1 MENRKLLLLASFA
14 LLLSAPVEL
23 RAGPP
28 REARPSPLADSMR
41 PVRKAPAAE
50 TRAAFRKF
58 VQKQGKGWR
67 VRYNPR
73 TGLPEAITG
82 GKTARYPGTPEQ
94 AALAFFED
102 NIELLKVQPS
112 ALRLVHQKK
121 FMGVTHL
128 QYQQYRDGIPVEFSY
143 ARVHVSDEGL
153 VSGYQGKFEPE
164 LPLETVPA
172 ITEQAAAAA
181 ALADAGRQLRISRT
195 ELVIYPDEAAGEL
208 KLAWKLR
215 GRGGGLWV
223 YYIDARDGSVL
234 FKYDDLRYACA
245 GVWPTFG
252 TSTGKVYAVSPL
264 PGYNAPNS
272 LSKTEGEWTP
282 PVTKNL
288 SSQYFWVN
296 GYSSMTVTNANGD
309 YCLQQPGKVFSSLK
323 GPYFA
328 VTNFRGSSAHF
339 DNGGG
344 VWRSKSTP
352 VSTPNPYSVNSAYSY
367 SVTVNPSDWNATYP
381 TGAFAKVMPRFSAF
395 SAGSLDI
402 YGSVDDEDEVYV
414 KNGAATVGAYIGR
427 RTAAFNGASVEN
439 PTYGVLLET
448 DASGVSSGFTI
459 DISSYLVL
467 TDVPSESHNPSGSV
481 LWSTYT
487 ARVFMDTS
495 LGGANGLSEVNAFYH
510 LNAIKDYFT
519 GINKDHYNSNL
530 PPANLNGQVPVM
542 VHAHG
547 QADDLTGCT
556 SNCNGMLNAYYDL
569 EKGHILLG
577 DGMMDYGNPGK
588 FRSFAL
594 DGTIVRHEYI
604 HLVIDRI
611 YPIINFGE
619 FGAISEALAD
629 FFAMA
634 SFWRE
639 GYDGSTYPNQVTL
652 GNFVGA
658 GEGAARDISGNGQPT
673 LQRVMP
679 GDWWGEVH
687 EDGQIVSQAFYK
699 LGNPNASAEYYL
711 GNFTAGTFAGRSKA
725 EVLIFAALF
734 YFPDNF
740 ANLHEALLDA
750 CSQVGLWTGECG
762 AAERSKITAAF
773 TAHGISAVP
782 AGGDAYEASAATA
795 FCETNN
801 GPECASDISSL
812 SSLSA
817 TVFPLGDVDYYS
829 LPLPAGNFKATLSL
843 PQSSNEGIY
852 NAYAMFLFDSDR
864 EYQGEA
870 VPTIYGTGS
879 DVCNLSGPCYTLANT
894 VTLNHT
900 VPIGGG
906 RYYLVVAGAPNEY
919 YGNSEASSASPY
931 TLALTRTQQ
940 GTSNASLYS
949 AVYDNDEFSFD
960 VPYPYFPAAGAVSSD
975 TLTDMGGAELE
986 FTYAQLRDHNY
997 APISRGTIVPGA
1009 CNGTETNQAG
1019 TCLALVSGTLN
1030 AAAGNTDALGRR
1042 LVSGRVRLQPG
1053 FSARYPG
1060 VGTVY
1065 VEIFG
1070 RNRMGHVLSL
1080 GVSNPLNLTANRS
1093 EVTAYNNII
1102 GDGGKAIIKYETQ
1115 SAGSL
1120 SIKVYTLAG
1129 TLVKTVYDGPVPAGR
1144 GTVDWDGTN
1153 SSGSKAASGVYF
1165 VKTKGP
1171 GLDKVVKVAIVR

>member
-1 MENRKLLLLASFA
+1 MKNRKLLLLAALA
-14 LLLSAPVEL
+14 LLLAGPGEL
-23 RAGPP
+23 RAGPQK
-28 REARPSPLADSMR
+28 REGRPSPLADSMR
-41 PVRKAPAAE
+41 PVRKAPSAE

-58 VQKQGKGWR
+58 AQKQGKGWR

-82 GKTARYPGTPEQ
+82 GKTSRYPGTPEQ

-102 NIELLKVQPS
+102 NKELLKVQPS

-128 QYQQYRDGIPVEFSY
+128 QYQQYKDGVPVEFSY

-172 ITEQAAAAA
+172 VSEQAAVAA

-223 YYIDARDGSVL
+223 YYVSALDGSIL

-245 GVWPTFG
+245 GVWPTYG

-264 PGYNAPNS
+264 PIYSSVNS
-272 LSKTEGEWTP
+272 FNMAEPQWTQ
-282 PVTKNL
+282 PVIKNL

-309 YCLQQPGKVFSSLK
+309 YCLQQSGKVFSSLK

-339 DNGGG
+339 DNGNGQ
-344 VWRSKSTP
+344 WRTPATP
-352 VSTPNPYSVNSAYSY
+352 VSTPNPYSNNSVYDY
-367 SVTVNPSDWNATYP
+367 SVTIPAANYSD
-381 TGAFAKVMPRFSAF
+381 GVFAKVLPRFSAF
-395 SAGSLDI
+395 NAGYLDTD
-402 YGSVDDEDEVYV
+402 GTVLDEDEVYV
-414 KNGAATVGAYIGR
+414 RNGDATVGAYIGR
-427 RTAAFNGASVEN
+427 RTTAFNGASVEN
-439 PTYGVLLET
+439 PTYGVRLES
-448 DASGVSSGFTI
+448 DASGVGSGFSI

-467 TDVPSESHNPSGSV
+467 TAAPGSSDNPTGSV
-481 LWSTYT
+481 LWSTST

-547 QADDLTGCT
+547 EPDDLTGCT
-556 SNCNGMLNAYYDL
+556 SGCTGMLNAYYDL

-577 DGMMDYGNPGK
+577 DGRMDNLNPGN

-639 GYDGSTYPNQVTL
+639 GYDGSPYANQITL
-652 GNFVGA
+652 GYFVGA
-658 GEGAARDISGNGQPT
+658 GEGAARDISGSGQPT
-673 LQRVMP
+673 GLRVMP
-679 GDWWGEVH
+679 ADWWGEVH
-687 EDGQIVSQAFYK
+687 EDGQIVSQALYK
-699 LGNPNASAEYYL
+699 LGNPNASADYYL

-725 EVLIFAALF
+725 EVLLYSALF

-762 AAERSKITAAF
+762 ASDRLKINAAF
-773 TAHGISAVP
+773 AAHGISAAP

-829 LPLPAGNFKATLSL
+829 LPLPAGDFKAVLSL
-843 PQSSNEGIY
+843 PESSNEGIF
-852 NAYAMFLFDSDR
+852 NAYSLFLFDSNR
-864 EYQGEA
+864 EYVAEA
-870 VPTIYGTGS
+870 VPPVYGTGS

-900 VPIGGG
+900 GPVGGG
-906 RYYLVVAGAPNEY
+906 RYYLVVAGAPNQY
-919 YGNSEASSASPY
+919 YGNSEANSSSPY
-931 TLALTRTQQ
+931 TLTLTRTQQ

-960 VPYPYFPAAGAVSSD
+960 VPYPYFPAAGAVSSS
-975 TLTDMGGAELE
+975 TLTNMGGAELE
-986 FTYAQLRDHNY
+986 FAYAQLRDHNY
-997 APISRGTIVPGA
+997 APISRGSIVPGA

-1019 TCLALVSGTLN
+1019 TCMALVAGTLN

-1065 VEIFG
+1065 LEIFG
-1070 RNRMGHVLSL
+1070 RNRMGHLLSL

-1153 SSGSKAASGVYF
+1153 SGGGKAASGIYF